1 MRNNVVIITGPGIY
15 GDLDL
20 LGDRVPDA
28 PCVAHHKI
36 AALQQSHDVTV
47 ITTCRDNLH
56 EMADIRSVIHLI
68 GADAAA
74 VALARDVLDAAQV
87 VTLLGAQSTDEP
99 LRSLMDHV
107 PATSRLYVCAFNPGE
122 GRLPRLQNLL
132 QAHCAYCRD
141 LPNSSIDCMLDDF
154 DRFQ

>member
-20 LGDRVPDA
+20 LGNTVPDA
-28 PCVAHHKI
+28 PCGAHIKI

-56 EMADIRSVIHLI
+56 EAAGIRSVIHLG
-68 GADAAA
+68 GADAG
-74 VALARDVLDAAQV
+74 ALASARDALDAAQV
-87 VTLLGAQSTDEP
+87 VTLLGCQCTAEP
-99 LRSLMDHV
+99 LRSLMGHV
-107 PATSRLYVCAFNPGE
+107 LATSRLYVCAFNPGE
-122 GRLPRLQNLL
+122 GRLPRLQNLV
-132 QAHCAYCRD
+132 QAYCAYCRD
-141 LPNSSIDCMLDDF
+141 LPDSSIDCMLGDF